1 MAYDATVLK
10 VMIASPGDV
19 ANERRIAR
27 DIVHEWNA
35 IHSEDRSTVLLPI
48 AWETHAVPA
57 MGKRAQEIINKQLL
71 RDTDLLV
78 GVFWTRIGTPTGVAT
93 SGTVEEVE
101 EHLKAGK
108 PVMLYFS
115 TAPVRLDSIDED
127 QYRALK
133 EFRESCRQRGLV
145 EEYESI
151 GEFREKLTRQ
161 LSQIV
166 IQRFPTRRVDVGVDF
181 ATSNT
186 AIATGFHGRPAL
198 GSAVVGMVTGLPDE
212 AKQLLCEAALD
223 RNGTVLMVE
232 TMGGMSVETNERDFV
247 ERGNA
252 RSEAHWRHVMEELVG
267 LGLLAQ
273 RDRNGEV
280 FSVTDQGYKAADL
293 LNQGAA

>member
-1 MAYDATVLK
+1 MAYDAKVLK

-27 DIVHEWNA
+27 DVVHEWNA
-35 IHSEDRSTVLLPI
+35 IHSQDRATVLLPI
-48 AWETHAVPA
+48 AWETHAIPS
-57 MGKRAQEIINKQLL
+57 MGERAQEIINKQLV

-78 GVFWTRIGTPTGVAT
+78 GVFWTRIGTPTGAAT

-101 EHLKAGK
+101 EHLRAGK

-115 TAPVRLDSIDED
+115 TAPVRPDSVDEE
-127 QYRALK
+127 QYCALK

-161 LSQIV
+161 LSQI
-166 IQRFPTRRVDVGVDF
+166 IIQQFPAQRFKVGMDF
-181 ATSNT
+181 GTSNS
-186 AIATGFHGRPAL
+186 AVDIGFHGHPAL
-198 GSAVVGMVTGLPDE
+198 GSAVVGILKGLPDD
-212 AKQLLCEAALD
+212 ARQLLREAALD
-223 RNGTVLMVE
+223 KNGTVLMIE

-252 RSEAHWRHVMEELVG
+252 RSEAHWRHIVKNLVQ
-267 LGLLAQ
+267 LGFLAQ
-273 RDRNGEV
+273 RDRDGEV
-280 FSVTDQGYKAADL
+280 FSLTDQGFRVADL
-293 LNQGAA
+293 